1 PTPLS
6 CTYDDRLEAALH
18 EIEDVLDNSVPVFK
32 RWYAIKLFERD
43 PEISKGLKISAKQL
57 KEVEQLIRLT
67 EKIFDEDSETII
79 INERYEWL
87 TQLTA
92 LCVVTKDSFQL
103 SISDKIDRIVTNRWF
118 ALPIFAFVMWFVYY
132 LAIQTIGTIGTD
144 WVNDTLFGGWLPNH
158 IEQLLVEWQVADWM
172 QQLILN

>member
-1 PTPLS
+1 MFF
-6 CTYDDRLEAALH
+6 
-18 EIEDVLDNSVPVFK
+18 FK

-43 PEISKGLKISAKQL
+43 PEIPKGLKISAKQL

-118 ALPIFAFVMWFVYY
+118 ALPIFCFCYVVCP
-132 LAIQTIGTIGTD
+132 II
-144 WVNDTLFGGWLPNH
+144 
-158 IEQLLVEWQVADWM
+158 
-172 QQLILN
+172 